1 MGLVASIDEHERDKR
16 RQLVM
21 CDVMCPRDG
30 KTILSQS
37 PHLNNHTSGFH
48 PQTQMLELAPCKTYE
63 HHLNTLLIQ
72 DVSIERSHALQS
84 FIFTDSKV
92 RTS

>member
-1 MGLVASIDEHERDKR
+1 MLFARGMER
-16 RQLVM
+16 QYY
-21 CDVMCPRDG
+21 
-30 KTILSQS
+30 LSHI
-37 PHLNNHTSGFH
+37 HLNNHTSGFH

-72 DVSIERSHALQS
+72 DVSIEWSHALQS

-92 RTS
+92 LKPPFKT